1 MVAATALLIP
11 VGLLASQVCPAQ
23 RRKEFTAW
31 FLLLE
36 FSLMGIF
43 LSLDLIVFFLFWEIL
58 LVPMYFLIQGW
69 GHERRQYAA
78 TKFFIYTAAGSAL
91 MLACTLILG
100 VIHQSDTGVL
110 TFDSLGLAAWGW
122 AGLHRP
128 PEGL

>member
-11 VGLLASQVCPAQ
+11 VGLLAAQRYPAQ
-23 RRKEFTAW
+23 PPKAFSAW

-36 FSLMGIF
+36 FSLLGIF

-78 TKFFIYTAAGSAL
+78 TKFFIYTAAGSSL

-100 VIHQSDTGVL
+100 FIHQSDTGWLSFDYRVL
-110 TFDSLGLAAWGW
+110 APWSV
-122 AGLHRP
+122 HVP
-128 PEGL
+128 PVQP